1 MMEPRRG
8 SPLLVTG
15 ATGFLGRS
23 LCPHLARRG
32 YRVRALVRPTSDSA
46 FLQSLG
52 VEQAQ
57 GDVRDPEAVRRAA
70 EGCWAVV
77 HAAAKFRFWGDP
89 AEFFAVNVEGTRNV
103 LEAALRAG
111 AERFVHISTVV
122 VVGRPPEGE
131 VITEETPCHP
141 VDPYQR
147 SKLEGERLA
156 LAYHRD
162 HGLPVV
168 VLRPG
173 AMYGPWGR
181 YAFNRLFFEDPLV
194 RGLAFRVHSGRHLT
208 FPVFVG
214 DVARAIE
221 AALHRGRPGEVYNL
235 CGPCITHRQVGETIE
250 RVLGRP
256 VRWIQAPAWAM
267 VGLAKVWTWLS
278 RFTRRE
284 PHYPIGL
291 YPYVFYDWRVSAE
304 KARRELGFEPT
315 PFEEGVRRTLVWYQE
330 MGLLKVRTTEAQR
343 TRRNL

>member
-1 MMEPRRG
+1 MMELRRG
-8 SPLLVTG
+8 SLLLVTG
-15 ATGFLGRS
+15 ATGFLGRN
-23 LCPHLARRG
+23 LCPYLPDRG
-32 YRVRALVRPTSDSA
+32 YRLRALVRPTSDHA
-46 FLQSLG
+46 FLRPLG
-52 VEQAQ
+52 VELAL
-57 GDVRDPEAVRRAA
+57 GDVRDPGSVHRAM
-70 EGCWAVV
+70 EGCQAVV

-89 AEFFAVNVEGTRNV
+89 AGFFATNVEGTCNV
-103 LEAALRAG
+103 LEAALQTG
-111 AERFVHISTVV
+111 VDRFVHISTLVV
-122 VVGRPPEGE
+122 AGRPPENE

-141 VDPYQR
+141 IDPYQR

-156 LAYHRD
+156 LTYHRD

-181 YAFNRLFFEDPLV
+181 YAFNRLFFEDPLM
-194 RGLAFRVHSGRHLT
+194 RGLAFRVHSGRHIT

-214 DVARAIE
+214 DVVRAID
-221 AALHRGRPGEVYNL
+221 AALHRGRPGEIYNL
-235 CGPCITHRQVGETIE
+235 CGPCITHRQVGETVE

-256 VRWIQAPAWAM
+256 IRWIPAPAWAM

-304 KARRELGFEPT
+304 KAQRELGFEPT
-315 PFEEGVRRTLVWYQE
+315 PLEEGVRRTLVWYQE
-330 MGLLKVRTTEAQR
+330 MGLLKREK
-343 TRRNL
+343 RRHIR